1 MQQCGLEPLGF
12 LRCAFDSRCGPWAA
26 GAGRGQPVRA
36 VGSRC
41 GPWAAGAGRGQPVR
55 AVGGRCGRQK
65 KYRARPTPEFS
76 PGQKKR
82 PTRTSRKNAAQEKL
96 PSRRETYPG
105 YSLPIDYFCNQDPR
119 PGVDL
124 PIIFKF
130 QTPSARPWQLAC
142 PKGRTHRPF
151 MPHHQTTHHPPTNL
165 LRRTKAQS
173 NLDQLDDLRKMC
185 DTINDELGRLATA
198 LNHRHGAPQQRWRP
212 WST

>member
-1 MQQCGLEPLGF
+1 MG
-12 LRCAFDSRCGPWAA
+12 SRCGPWAA

-41 GPWAAGAGRGQPVR
+41 G
-55 AVGGRCGRQK
+55 RQK
-65 KYRARPTPEFS
+65 KCRARPTPEFS
-76 PGQKKR
+76 LGQKKR
-82 PTRTSRKNAAQEKL
+82 PGPTPRKNRSPTSTSIQTGT
-96 PSRRETYPG
+96 PPG
-105 YSLPIDYFCNQDPR
+105 YSWHLVHFEIQNTRRGGGLPS
-119 PGVDL
+119 
-124 PIIFKF
+124 IFKF

-185 DTINDELGRLATA
+185 DTINDELGRLATS

>member
-1 MQQCGLEPLGF
+1 MAARRPTGSPPCCIS
-12 LRCAFDSRCGPWAA
+12 RSAAATCCAERAGRRA
-26 GAGRGQPVRA
+26 GAGRAQ
-36 VGSRC
+36 
-41 GPWAAGAGRGQPVR
+41 
-55 AVGGRCGRQK
+55 GGRLK
-65 KYRARPTPEFS
+65 KPARGSMPKFARA
-76 PGQKKR
+76 KKNR
-82 PTRTSRKNAAQEKL
+82 AARASRKNHSPASTSIQTGTPPGYPWYLVHFEIQNTRRGGGL
-96 PSRRETYPG
+96 PS
-105 YSLPIDYFCNQDPR
+105 
-119 PGVDL
+119 
-124 PIIFKF
+124 IFKF

-185 DTINDELGRLATA
+185 DTINDELGRLATS